1 MSPALALLALLFAPR
16 ANQTPDPTQP
26 PAAAHLRTT
35 AIGRGVQ
42 VYHCTATQAE
52 GQPIVFAWTL
62 EGPEAALFDPKTGQ
76 QVATHTAGPTWTW
89 SDGSAITGKVLQKQ
103 PSPDPA
109 AIPWLLLETHPAN
122 DLPGTLNG
130 ITLVRRSNTQAGA
143 APATGCDA
151 QHYDIRLRVPY
162 EATYTFYAAN

>member
-1 MSPALALLALLFAPR
+1 MPPALALLALLFAPQ
-16 ANQTPDPTQP
+16 AQDATQP
-26 PAAAHLRTT
+26 PASAHLRYT
-35 AIGRGVQ
+35 AVGRGVQ

-52 GQPIVFAWTL
+52 KQPIVFAWTL
-62 EGPEAALFDPKTGQ
+62 EGPEADLFDAATKQ
-76 QVATHTAGPTWTW
+76 QLGTHTAGPTWTFN
-89 SDGSAITGKVLQKQ
+89 DGSAISGKVLQKQ

-122 DLPGTLNG
+122 AITGALTG

-143 APATGCDA
+143 APANGCDA

-162 EATYTFYAAN
+162 EATYTFYSTN